1 VFTTFTEQYFMAGQ
15 NLKGIPRLVAAFF
28 NSIQGYRATWQN
40 EEAFRLE
47 IYLLAITM
55 PLGLWLGHGAVE
67 KLLLVGSVIL
77 VAIVELLNTGIE
89 VVVDRISFEHHELS
103 GRAKDIGSAAVTTA
117 LLLAAMNWILILLAH
132 YGVGA

>member
-1 VFTTFTEQYFMAGQ
+1 MAGQ

-28 NSIQGYRATWQN
+28 NSIEGYKATWQN

-47 IYLLAITM
+47 IYLMLITTPM
-55 PLGLWLGHGAVE
+55 GLWLGHGPVE
-67 KLLLVGSVIL
+67 KLLLVGSVFL

-117 LLLAAMNWILILLAH
+117 LFLAALTWVLIPFAH
-132 YGVGA
+132 YGIGD

>member
-1 VFTTFTEQYFMAGQ
+1 MAGQ

-28 NSIQGYRATWQN
+28 NSIQGYKATWQN

-47 IYLLAITM
+47 IYLMLVTT
-55 PLGLWLGHGAVE
+55 PLGFWLGHGPVE
-67 KLLLVGSVIL
+67 KLLLVGSVFL

-117 LLLAAMNWILILLAH
+117 LFLAALTWTLIPLGH
-132 YGVGA
+132 YTGA